1 MSSHPTDYQGSV
13 IDALREAIEQQIPNS
28 RAAVNGGGGHFS
40 IEVTSP
46 AFAGRSRLERHW
58 LVYLAIVHLLEGDAS
73 PVHAIDSLKTRT
85 PARLDRGVAD
95 HGWLRPS
102 PNAEHPSLPDL
113 VRTES

>member
-1 MSSHPTDYQGSV
+1 MSSHPTDFQGSV
-13 IDALREAIEQQIPNS
+13 IDALRKAIEQQIPNS
-28 RAAVNGGGGHFS
+28 RAAVSGGDGHFS

-46 AFAGRSRLERHW
+46 AFAGRIRLERHW

-85 PARLDRGVAD
+85 PARFDRGVAD